1 MEFRFGRRST
11 GGIVKAGHG
20 GYYVVPGFVPVIEYT
35 DPDTGHGWA
44 VIGWRALWRKART
57 GKPAVPK
64 GGRDGRHRR

>member
-20 GYYVVPGFVPVIEYT
+20 GYYVVPGFVPVVEYT
-35 DPDTGHGWA
+35 DPDTGHSWA
-44 VIGWRALWRKART
+44 VIGWRALWRKVRT

-64 GGRDGRHRR
+64 GE